1 MNFIY
6 DILLNFNNEYYE
18 FYDWNNDDKLT
29 HIRKMPIFKISD
41 DALKNIIYNE

>member
-18 FYDWNNDDKLT
+18 FYDWNNDDNYDGKT
-29 HIRKMPIFKISD
+29 I
-41 DALKNIIYNE
+41 